1 MSNQSIEIRAAQK
14 ADCPRMLELIHELA
28 TFEKAPEEVS
38 VTLSHFEESGFGEN
52 PVWWGFVAVEN
63 DIVVGIAIYYI
74 RYSTWK
80 GQTMYLEDLLVTES
94 HRQRGIGQL
103 LLDALKEEA
112 KRKNF
117 PFIRWEVLEWNAP
130 AIAFY
135 KKNKA
140 ALDPEWINC
149 TLTVD

>member
-14 ADCPRMLELIHELA
+14 ADCARMLELVQELA
-28 TFEKAPEEVS
+28 TFEKAPDEVS
-38 VTLSHFEESGFGEN
+38 VTLAHFEESGFGEN

-63 DIVVGIAIYYI
+63 DIIVGMAIYYI

-94 HRQRGIGQL
+94 HRQKGIGQL
-103 LLDALKEEA
+103 LLNALKEEA
-112 KRKNF
+112 KKKNF

-135 KKNKA
+135 KKNQA
-140 ALDPEWINC
+140 DLDPEWINC
-149 TLTVD
+149 TLKVN